1 MEQYLHHNY
10 KYTCLISEACKRLKL
25 SSISCYTA
33 CYLYHNFNEKT
44 AGQAFLWMKVSS
56 EYKSVFAVTSIYL
69 ASKLAEEPTK
79 IRDIVNV
86 SSRILHPDDDPLN
99 IGERYWSLR
108 DSVLNCE
115 LYLLRMIQFDAALDY
130 PQNYLLSYLNSL
142 KPWVLPPQWEKANV
156 SQMAWNLLQDSFHL
170 PVKEASEILALGV
183 LKLAIDASELEISNE
198 GTSIVWW
205 KALCENANEDKLHSI
220 GCDVMQ
226 VLNCEEK
233 RNLKPGK

>member
-108 DSVLNCE
+108 DSVLNLFTE
-115 LYLLRMIQFDAALDY
+115 LPEFF
-130 PQNYLLSYLNSL
+130 
-142 KPWVLPPQWEKANV
+142 E
-156 SQMAWNLLQDSFHL
+156 
-170 PVKEASEILALGV
+170 ALGTPTTV
-183 LKLAIDASELEISNE
+183 GKGKCFPNGLESTT
-198 GTSIVWW
+198 GFLPFT
-205 KALCENANEDKLHSI
+205 C
-220 GCDVMQ
+220 
-226 VLNCEEK
+226 
-233 RNLKPGK
+233 